1 MDTEE
6 YDYSQ
11 SVHFLEEFKNPFPDK
26 PFIEELKENYRK
38 LWQFK
43 NCVDSWTLGVCRFK
57 KYVYLLHRES
67 ETGPFLPLNIEEKVT
82 VLENF
87 HQQHVVITVQAVDSS
102 GEDTDHLHS
111 IVVKLGGS
119 GADFSIEGLLEK
131 LHGTSLEVLRPDLEA
146 KYVPWTYT
154 LAESTYR
161 KISSIY
167 RTLNQYAAQ
176 AESAIAPRPVKPQ
189 AGGRAEGRTPS
200 QSRTQGSRSHAQS
213 TAGARAE
220 ARKQK
225 NDSNSAAEPTQKRRK
240 ESAGAGSSGSA
251 LTHVDRRSGKKE
263 DPIPDFEKF
272 AKAHNEFWKDCEGC
286 YLFGQQTHP
295 VDIAQ
300 CVLAKDEYIIC
311 KLQTEIVQS
320 VKAELVQM
328 GDAKMRQKVCLTP
341 INKDGR
347 LLREKP
353 KSWNNIKSGKF
364 MIINGQHSI
373 TASKELQISGC
384 ADKRRIELAK

>member
-1 MDTEE
+1 M
-6 YDYSQ
+6 
-11 SVHFLEEFKNPFPDK
+11 
-26 PFIEELKENYRK
+26 
-38 LWQFK
+38 
-43 NCVDSWTLGVCRFK
+43 
-57 KYVYLLHRES
+57 YLLHRES
-67 ETGPFLPLNIEEKVT
+67 ETRPFLLLTIEEKVT

-87 HQQHVVITVQAVDSS
+87 HQQYVVIVVQAVDSS

-111 IVVKLGGS
+111 IVVKLSGS

-131 LHGTSLEVLRPDLEA
+131 LHGTSLEVLRPELEA

-154 LAESTYR
+154 SAESTYR

-167 RTLNQYAAQ
+167 QTLSRYTAR
-176 AESAIAPRPVKPQ
+176 AESAVAPRPVRPQ
-189 AGGRAEGRTPS
+189 PGGKAEGRTPS
-200 QSRTQGSRSHAQS
+200 QSTTHGSRSHVQS
-213 TAGARAE
+213 TVGAWAE
-220 ARKQK
+220 ARKRK
-225 NDSNSAAEPTQKRRK
+225 NDSPSAADPTKKRRK
-240 ESAGAGSSGSA
+240 ESVGAGSSGSA

-272 AKAHNEFWKDCEGC
+272 AKAHDKFWKDCEGC

-300 CVLAKDEYIIC
+300 CVLAKDEYIIR

-341 INKDGR
+341 IDKDGR

-353 KSWNNIKSGKF
+353 KSWNDIKSGKF